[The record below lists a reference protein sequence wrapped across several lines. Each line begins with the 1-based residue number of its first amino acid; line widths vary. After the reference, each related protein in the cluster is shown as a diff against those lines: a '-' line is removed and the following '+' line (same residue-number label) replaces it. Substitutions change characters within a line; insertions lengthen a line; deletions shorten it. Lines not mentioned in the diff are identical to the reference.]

1 MFYRYFLS
9 LGLCCLI
16 ASLSFAQQDQNLV
29 PNGHFED
36 YYMCPD
42 NISQIE
48 RLTAWNSWRVTPDYF
63 NVCDSSN
70 YMGVP
75 INEVSFQDARSGS
88 GYAGLI
94 GLTTNNNRE
103 ILGVELITPLEVG
116 EEYYVEFYWNRAFGG
131 GFHYQC
137 DCASNRLGVLFTNH
151 EYDFIDEEMPVTNNA
166 HLYETELM
174 IDSVNWVKVSGWV
187 EADSTYQYMAI
198 GNFFDADSC
207 ETAYL
212 NGNPD
217 MDSFKSYYFIEDVC
231 VATDPAICDL
241 WNKVSEPEN
250 ESLQIERIGSDQI
263 RLRGLSESSQL
274 TIFDQSGRVLET
286 RTVLP
291 EELINTNHLAAGVYI
306 LSVESG
312 ESLVTGRFVKY

>member
-1 MFYRYFLS
+1 MNLS
-9 LGLCCLI
+9 RLPFVI
-16 ASLSFAQQDQNLV
+16 LSFFLCSSVLAQQDQNLV

-42 NISQIE
+42 DISQID
-48 RLTAWNSWRVTPDYF
+48 RLAHWTSWRVTPDYF
-63 NVCDSSN
+63 NSCDSTSFV
-70 YMGVP
+70 GVP
-75 INEVSFQDARSGS
+75 LSSAMGYQNARSGE
-88 GYAGLI
+88 GYI
-94 GLTTNNNRE
+94 GMTAITQNNLRE
-103 ILGVELITPLEVG
+103 IAGVELNTALTLG
-116 EEYYVEFYWNRAFGG
+116 QDYYFEMFVSRTFGG
-131 GFHYQC
+131 LY
-137 DCASNRLGVLFTNH
+137 NTNC
-151 EYDFIDEEMPVTNNA
+151 NC
-166 HLYETELM
+166 
-174 IDSVNWVKVSGWV
+174 SVNKMGAQFFTQSFDFMENPVPVNNSAQIVEESIISDSTSWVKISGWFT
-187 EADSTYQYMAI
+187 ADDNYTHLGI
-198 GNFFDADSC
+198 GNFFDFENCSLDYHDS
-207 ETAYL
+207 ES
-212 NGNPD
+212 GV
-217 MDSFKSYYFIEDVC
+217 SFNSYYFIEDVC

-291 EELINTNHLAAGVYI
+291 EELINTNHLAAGIYI